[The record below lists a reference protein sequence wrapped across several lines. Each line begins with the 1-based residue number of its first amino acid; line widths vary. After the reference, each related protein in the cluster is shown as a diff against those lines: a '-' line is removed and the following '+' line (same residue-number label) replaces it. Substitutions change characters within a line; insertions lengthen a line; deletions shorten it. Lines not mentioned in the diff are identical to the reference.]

1 MYFCDSSIWVA
12 YSEDLFHWDPVEGS
26 EKVRYALGQ
35 ALFSLDDPE
44 ILIKRTERP
53 FLEPQLVD
61 E

>member
-1 MYFCDSSIWVA
+1 
-12 YSEDLFHWDPVEGS
+12 VEGS